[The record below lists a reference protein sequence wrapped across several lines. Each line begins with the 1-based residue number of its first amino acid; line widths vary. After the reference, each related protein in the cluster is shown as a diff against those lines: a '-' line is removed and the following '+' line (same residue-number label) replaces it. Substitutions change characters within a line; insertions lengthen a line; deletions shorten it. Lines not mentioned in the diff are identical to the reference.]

1 VLWRSFVT
9 SPGGSRMAERTI
21 EGALLDLADGIEWP
35 TPVDFASRL
44 RLEPLVGRTWL
55 PRVAWMAGAI
65 VVILS
70 VVLIPSAR
78 QAVANLLE
86 VAGIR
91 IEFGETPDLPPPT
104 ILAPG
109 DQVDMESASSAVD
122 FPILTPS
129 TLDPPTAVHLLQ
141 WELGTQVFLAWEA
154 SDRLPEVGESGT
166 GLLLA
171 EFRADLDEAFFSK
184 IVAGG
189 TTVDQVDVDGVPAF
203 WLSGAPHAFMFETG
217 RRDLVEDG
225 TRLTGN
231 VLVWERDGIT
241 YRLESSL
248 DLEENLAIAE
258 SLQP

>member
-1 VLWRSFVT
+1 M
-9 SPGGSRMAERTI
+9 PERTI
-21 EGALLDLADGIEWP
+21 EAALAELAGGIEWP

-44 RLEPLVGRTWL
+44 RLDRSVGRTWI
-55 PRVAWMAGAI
+55 PRVAWMAGGI
-65 VVILS
+65 
-70 VVLIPSAR
+70 VLIFTLLLVPAAR

-91 IEFGETPDLPPPT
+91 FEFGETPGLPPPA

-109 DQVDMESASSAVD
+109 DQVDLGSAQRAVD

-129 TLDPPTAVHLLQ
+129 ALEPPTAVHLLE

-154 SDRLPEVGESGT
+154 SERLPEVGESGT

-171 EFRADLDEAFFSK
+171 EFRADLNEPFFGK
-184 IVAGG
+184 ILEGG
-189 TTVDQVDVDGVPAF
+189 TTVDQVSVDGVPAF
-203 WLSGAPHAFMFETG
+203 WLSGAPHVFMFETG
-217 RRDLVEDG
+217 RRDLVEDE

-248 DLEENLAIAE
+248 DLDESLAIAE
-258 SLQP
+258 SLRP